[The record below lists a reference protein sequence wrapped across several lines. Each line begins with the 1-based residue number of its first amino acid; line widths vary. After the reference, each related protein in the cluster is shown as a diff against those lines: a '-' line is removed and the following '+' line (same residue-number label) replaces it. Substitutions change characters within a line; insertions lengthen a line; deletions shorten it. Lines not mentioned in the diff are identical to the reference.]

1 MKKKKNQTNL
11 IFLHK
16 LIKSF
21 ADSLV
26 KAFVP
31 LIILKNTNSLLL
43 VAIYLIAE
51 YAFFCIFNLGLKK
64 FLQKYGIV
72 AMVLHIVPIIALQF
86 LLTLEIDIWMCL
98 VLGMLGSLSLSLYSV
113 PLNLLFAFTD
123 KNVNVAKFQIAT
135 NIGKLIFILIGGY
148 IIGSDAKNSILFLS
162 IFGTA
167 LYVMSIIPILYGYNL
182 MKTKYDKIAAKHPEI
197 NKGSYKYFNLYHM
210 FFSMFQGV
218 LDQVVPLYL
227 YIENLTFESV
237 TIVMALIEVCK
248 IGANLLAKQLVL
260 KKKAKLSC
268 FVSATCFS
276 IGSIVMM
283 TVRVPVVLYI
293 CTCAI
298 AISFPLLFVPM
309 FRLFIKKIVREN
321 NQFDGM
327 SYRDVYIAA
336 ARPIVFAPCLL
347 ISNLMIPFALGL
359 CAAVGI
365 GVCCNKVVKK

>member
-1 MKKKKNQTNL
+1 MKKKNQTNL

-26 KAFVP
+26 KAFIP

-43 VAIYLIAE
+43 VAIFLIAE
-51 YAFFCIFNLGLKK
+51 YSFFCVFNLGLKK

-72 AMVLHIVPIIALQF
+72 AMVLHIVPIIAVQF
-86 LLTLEIDIWMCL
+86 LLTIEIDLVMC
-98 VLGMLGSLSLSLYSV
+98 VILGILGSLSLALYSV
-113 PLNLLFAFTD
+113 PLNLLFTFTD
-123 KNVNVAKFQIAT
+123 KNVNVAKFQIST
-135 NIGKLIFILIGGY
+135 NVGKLIFILIGGY

-162 IFGTA
+162 IFGTV

-182 MKTKYDKIAAKHPEI
+182 MKTKYDKIATKQPEI

-210 FFSMFQGV
+210 CFSMFQGV

-237 TIVMALIEVCK
+237 TIVMALIELCK
-248 IGANLLAKQLVL
+248 IGSNLLAKHFVL
-260 KKKAKLSC
+260 KKKARLSC
-268 FVSATCFS
+268 FVSVMCFV
-276 IGSIVMM
+276 IGSVVMM
-283 TVRVPVVLYI
+283 TVKIPVVLYI

-298 AISFPLLFVPM
+298 AVSFPLLFVPM
-309 FRLFIKKIVREN
+309 LRLFIKKIVRDN

-327 SYRDVYIAA
+327 SYRDGYIAA
-336 ARPIVFAPCLL
+336 ARPIVFVPCLFFA
-347 ISNLMIPFALGL
+347 NLMIPFVLGL
-359 CAAVGI
+359 SAAVGI
-365 GVCCNKVVKK
+365 GICCNKVVKK